1 MIRPIKLITNPF
13 NDKAHRRAIKQAL
26 DIEAALVLLDFQKTT
41 ATWNDEPQFTAES
54 DGEYSRVIGTDD
66 ENYQRI
72 DEGTRPHVIV
82 AHGKAL
88 AFAPGGSPKT
98 RPRVI
103 GSSGGSKG
111 SGVVFTKRVQHPGF
125 DGRAFAETIAEKAEI
140 DLAVQMQAMLNG
152 AVE

>member
-1 MIRPIKLITNPF
+1 MIRPIKLKGNPF
-13 NDKAHRRAIKQAL
+13 DDKAHRRAIKADL
-26 DIEAALVLLDFQKTT
+26 DTEAALVLLDFEKTT
-41 ATWNDEPQFTAES
+41 AMWGSEPSFTVES
-54 DGEYSRVIGTDD
+54 DGEFSRVIGTDD

-88 AFAPGGSPKT
+88 AFASGGSAKT

-111 SGVVFTKRVQHPGF
+111 SGVVFTKRVNHPGTE
-125 DGRAFAETIAEKAEI
+125 GRAFAETIAEKAEV
-140 DLAVQMQAMLNG
+140 DLAAQMQIALNG
-152 AVE
+152 VAG